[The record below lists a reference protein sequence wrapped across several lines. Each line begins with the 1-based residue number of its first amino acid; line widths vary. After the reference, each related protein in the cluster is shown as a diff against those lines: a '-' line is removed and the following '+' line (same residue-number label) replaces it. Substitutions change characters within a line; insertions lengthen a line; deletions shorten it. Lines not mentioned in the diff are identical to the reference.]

1 MSNYL
6 ASAQK
11 LNTSKTNAKSIKENR
26 SFLKDYNPNQNAFIQ
41 AILNAPSSARQLL
54 NDIITPILSPIQTA
68 KDLTALGSS
77 VVNLIRPGEQGN
89 EELAKQ
95 VGKFFADRY
104 GGLENI
110 KQTFAT
116 DPMGLLSDVSI
127 LLTGGATLAPK
138 ASATANVLS
147 KASKIASP
155 IETAGGY
162 GIGKSAQLGGE
173 VAKSVSGVLT
183 GTGKGALNTA
193 IQTGKNY
200 GAAPFGIFATKQAKQ
215 KQKDFIDALT
225 GKTSPESIVVD
236 LEKAVSDLK
245 KSTRIDYQKKL
256 AGLNLQDI
264 KIQPSQIAQQFN
276 EFIRKEK
283 TKGGTTRFGAST
295 NNFLETIYK
304 ELNEISKNPA
314 KHTAA
319 DFHQLKFK
327 IDDMLPKDLTT
338 QTSRVNMEL
347 AGIIDNAIASKS
359 SGYLD
364 MNKAYSTAKK
374 LETKLIKELGLGDKK
389 NATKTINQL
398 LSVLKDQNLTQYGAR
413 LDTLKTLD
421 NITKNNIFEKLAGT
435 QLSNVVP
442 AGLVGRQAMGVGIA
456 VPIAE
461 SLMTGSPVPET
472 SRVLPGLA
480 ITSPKLVGQ
489 VGNIAGRL
497 QSFTENIPG
506 LNILQRPTG
515 NLQTLRAAGL
525 LGVNRDNSIYQNRG
539 LLQ

>member
-6 ASAQK
+6 ASASK
-11 LNTSKTNAKSIKENR
+11 LNTSKTNTKSIKENR
-26 SFLKDYNPNQNAFIQ
+26 GFLKDYNPEQNAFLQ
-41 AILNAPSSARQLL
+41 ALINAPSSARQLV

-77 VVNLIRPGEQGN
+77 VVNLIKPGEQGN
-89 EELAKQ
+89 EQLAKE
-95 VGKFFADRY
+95 VGKFFAERY

-116 DPMGLLSDVSI
+116 DPMGMLSDVSI

-138 ASATANVLS
+138 ASATASVLS

-155 IETAGGY
+155 IETAGGFAV
-162 GIGKSAQLGGE
+162 GKAASGTGE
-173 VAKSVSGVLT
+173 IAKSISGVLT
-183 GTGKGALNTA
+183 GTGKGALDTA

-200 GAAPFGIFATKQAKQ
+200 GATPGGVFATQKAKQ
-215 KQKDFIDALT
+215 KQKDFIDSLRQNIT
-225 GKTSPESIVVD
+225 PEKIAAD
-236 LEKAVSDLK
+236 LEKSVSELK
-245 KSTRIDYQKKL
+245 KGTKIDYQNKL
-256 AGLNLQDI
+256 AGLNLQNI
-264 KIQPSQIAQQFN
+264 KIQPSLIAQQFN

-283 TKGGTTRFGAST
+283 TKGGTTRFGAET

-319 DFHQLKFK
+319 DLHQLKFK

-359 SGYLD
+359 SGYID

-374 LETKLIKELGLGDKK
+374 LEEKFIKELGVGNKK
-389 NATKTINQL
+389 GATKTINQL
-398 LSVLKDQNLTQYGAR
+398 LSVLKDQNLTNYGSR
-413 LDTLKTLD
+413 LETLKSLE
-421 NITKNNIFEKLAGT
+421 NITENNIFEKLAGT
-435 QLSNVVP
+435 QLSNIVP
-442 AGLVGRQAMGVGIA
+442 SGLVGRGAMGIGVAI
-456 VPIAE
+456 PIAE
-461 SLMTGSPVPET
+461 SLLTGGTLPAT
-472 SRVLPGLA
+472 SSILPGLA
-480 ITSPKLVGQ
+480 ITSPSITGQ
-489 VGNIAGRL
+489 VGNLAGRL
-497 QSFTENIPG
+497 QSLTKNIPG
-506 LNILQRPTG
+506 LNLLQRPTG
-515 NLQTLRAAGL
+515 NLQTLRAGGL
-525 LGVNRDNSIYQNRG
+525 LGLNRDDSIYQNRG

>member
-1 MSNYL
+1 MSSIFSNTKL
-6 ASAQK
+6 QK
-11 LNTSKTNAKSIKENR
+11 NKNKDATSIKDNR
-26 SFLKDYNPNQNAFIQ
+26 TFLKDYNPNQNAFLQ
-41 AILNAPSSARQLL
+41 ALINAPSSARQLL
-54 NDIITPILSPIQTA
+54 NDIVTPILSPIQTA

-77 VVNLIRPGEQGN
+77 VINLIRPGEQGN

-95 VGKFFADRY
+95 VGEFFKDRY

-116 DPMGLLSDVSI
+116 DPMGMLSDVSI

-155 IETAGGY
+155 IETAGGFA
-162 GIGKSAQLGGE
+162 IGKAAQGTGE
-173 VAKSVSGVLT
+173 VVKSVSGVLT
-183 GTGKGALNTA
+183 GTGKGALDTA
-193 IQTGKNY
+193 IQTGKNF
-200 GAAPFGIFATKQAKQ
+200 GAAPYGIFATKQVKQ
-215 KQKDFIDALT
+215 KQKDFIDALK
-225 GKTSPESIVVD
+225 GNISSEKIVVD

-245 KSTRIDYQKKL
+245 KSKNIDYQNKL

-264 KIQPSQIAQQFN
+264 KIQPSLIAQQFN

-283 TKGGTTRFGAST
+283 TKGGTTRFGAGT

-359 SGYLD
+359 SGYTD

-374 LETKLIKELGLGDKK
+374 LEQKFIKELGLGDKK

-421 NITKNNIFEKLAGT
+421 NITENNIFEKLAGT

-442 AGLVGRQAMGVGIA
+442 SGLVGRQAMGVGIA
-456 VPIAE
+456 VPMAE
-461 SLMTGSPVPET
+461 SLMTGSPFPTT

-480 ITSPKLVGQ
+480 LTSPKLIGRA
-489 VGNIAGRL
+489 GNLAGRL
-497 QSFTENIPG
+497 QSFTQNFPG
-506 LNILQRPTG
+506 LNLLQRPTG
-515 NLQTLRAAGL
+515 NLQTLRAGGL
-525 LGVNRDNSIYQNRG
+525 LGLNRDDSIYQNRG